1 MHPRQICL
9 DVESMG
15 SKLVLEGDD
24 LFIENPE
31 NIYPEAEEFIQSYK
45 GRIIKY
51 LKGNYSDKDN
61 AVHQTVDKVL
71 LFMSGAEQDMNEKIS
86 KWLNDDVDAVC
97 MVMQLTI
104 DLHKNGWP
112 NGKEVP
118 ANYENKETDKLSYAI
133 FRRAMTYFRKG

>member
-24 LFIENPE
+24 LFIEKPE
-31 NIYPEAEEFIQSYK
+31 NIYPEVEEFIKSYRN
-45 GRIIKY
+45 RIVRF
-51 LKGNYSDKDN
+51 LKGDYSERDH
-61 AVHQTVDKVL
+61 AVHQTIDKVL
-71 LFMSGAEQDMNEKIS
+71 LFMSGVEQEMNEKIG
-86 KWLNDDVDAVC
+86 KWLNDDVDAVV

-118 ANYENKETDKLSYAI
+118 ANYETEDTDKLSYAI
-133 FRRAMTYFRKG
+133 FRLAMTYFRKG